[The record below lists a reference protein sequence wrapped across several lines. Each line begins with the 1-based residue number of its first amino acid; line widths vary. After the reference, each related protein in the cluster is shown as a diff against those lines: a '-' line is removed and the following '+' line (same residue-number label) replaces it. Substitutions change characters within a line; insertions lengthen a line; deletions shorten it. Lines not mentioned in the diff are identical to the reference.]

1 MRPIFLTGSILLF
14 IGFIIYQIGMTMNL
28 KSEEL
33 IRGTLTA
40 TVSMLPAGT
49 EIFSN
54 SILVQSLG
62 GVIAFIGI
70 LLCASSLAKTAG

>member
-1 MRPIFLTGSILLF
+1 MRIVFLTGSILLF
-14 IGFIIYQIGMTMNL
+14 IGFIMYQIGMIMSL

-70 LLCASSLAKTAG
+70 LLCASSLAKTAS

>member
-1 MRPIFLTGSILLF
+1 VRIIFLTGSILLF
-14 IGFIIYQIGMTMNL
+14 IGFIIYQIGMIMSL

-70 LLCASSLAKTAG
+70 LLCASSLAKTAS

>member
-14 IGFIIYQIGMTMNL
+14 IGFIIYQIGMTMSL

>member
-1 MRPIFLTGSILLF
+1 MRIIFLTGSILLF
-14 IGFIIYQIGMTMNL
+14 IGFIIYQIGMIMSL

-70 LLCASSLAKTAG
+70 LLCASSLAKTAS